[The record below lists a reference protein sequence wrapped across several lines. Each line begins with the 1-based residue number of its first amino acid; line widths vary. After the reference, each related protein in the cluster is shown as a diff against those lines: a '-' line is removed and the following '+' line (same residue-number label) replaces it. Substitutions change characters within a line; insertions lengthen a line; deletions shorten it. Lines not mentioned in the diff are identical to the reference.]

1 MRFGAARARG
11 DSSPPGIDS
20 VATQQAGHAGEI
32 LAHPFEFARA
42 ALHALVLEAVP
53 LVEDHRPPIRYE
65 DLELDSGNAL
75 AFALG
80 QRGFQ

>member
-1 MRFGAARARG
+1 MWFAPAGARG
-11 DSSPPGIDS
+11 YFTPPAIDS
-20 VATQQAGHAGEI
+20 VATQQAGHAGHV
-32 LAHPFEFARA
+32 LAHPFELARA

-53 LVEDHRPPIRYE
+53 LVEGHRPPIRYE

>member
-1 MRFGAARARG
+1 MRFGTARARG
-11 DSSPPGIDS
+11 DVSPPGIDS
-20 VATQQAGHAGEI
+20 VATQQAGHAGHV
-32 LAHPFEFARA
+32 LAHPFELARA

-53 LVEDHRPPIRYE
+53 LVEGHRPPIRYE

-75 AFALG
+75 AFALS